1 MWELTWDEFQMV
13 ELRSWTIITVENYPE
28 ARNPAYI
35 ITVDFGEQIWIKKTS
50 AQVTDLYT
58 IEDLLGKQIT
68 AVVNFPKKQI
78 GKIMSEFLL
87 VWFIQ
92 NDWTVVLVVP
102 DKKIDNWLRLW

>member
-13 ELRSWTIITVENYPE
+13 ELRSWTITKVENYPE

-35 ITVDFGEQIWIKKTS
+35 IAVDFWEKIWIKKTS
-50 AQVTDLYT
+50 AQVTDLYS
-58 IEDLLGKQIT
+58 IEDLIGKQIT

-78 GKIMSEFLL
+78 GKFMSEFLL

-92 NDWTVVLVVP
+92 KDSTVVLAVP